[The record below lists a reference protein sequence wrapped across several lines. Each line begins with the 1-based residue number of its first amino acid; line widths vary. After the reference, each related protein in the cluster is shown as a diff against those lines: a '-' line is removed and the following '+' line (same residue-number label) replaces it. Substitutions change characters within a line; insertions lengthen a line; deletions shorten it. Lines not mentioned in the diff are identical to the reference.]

1 MRCVVRSGA
10 FSAFTKPVLTVLI
23 KLSLLLVLLHL
34 SFASA
39 LWLASHTCW
48 EATIA

>member
-10 FSAFTKPVLTVLI
+10 FSAFTKPQSNFHFCLCFCT
-23 KLSLLLVLLHL
+23 SLLRRP
-34 SFASA
+34 
-39 LWLASHTCW
+39 WLASHTCW